1 MNQIF
6 PMKVGYKFDK
16 VLNTKKK
23 AQYILKIHILEH
35 EMVLKFP

>member
-6 PMKVGYKFDK
+6 PMKAGYKFDK
-16 VLNTKKK
+16 VLNTKK
-23 AQYILKIHILEH
+23 AQYILKIHILEY